1 MTHVKNAA
9 VRSELARCGMS
20 MTRLA
25 ELKGISKQ
33 ELLVMLNNVEWS
45 VKERNETVQL
55 IRNNAVIEG
64 GK

>member
-1 MTHVKNAA
+1 MTYVKNAA

-33 ELLVMLNNVEWS
+33 ELSVMLNNVEWS

>member
-1 MTHVKNAA
+1 MKYMKNAA

-33 ELLVMLNNVEWS
+33 ELSVMLNNVEWS

>member
-1 MTHVKNAA
+1 MTYVKNAT

-33 ELLVMLNNVEWS
+33 ELSVMLNNVEWS

-55 IRNNAVIEG
+55 IRENAVIEG